1 MNIKIKHYLY
11 TSIDRKHLPKLLLR
25 VFMVLIV
32 LVCVYTSVKYLPL
45 VYVSLS
51 SNLAPLMTA
60 LLSYFLLRVPVANID
75 IIILVV
81 SFIGVA
87 ILITGTV

>member
-32 LVCVYTSVKYLPL
+32 LVCVYTSIKYLPL
-45 VYVSLS
+45 VHVSLS
-51 SNLAPLMTA
+51 
-60 LLSYFLLRVPVANID
+60 
-75 IIILVV
+75 
-81 SFIGVA
+81 
-87 ILITGTV
+87 